1 MYFKIYGLCFLRDAL
16 CFFSVCG
23 SVGKRAE
30 FRMKIPALSDGIS
43 RINELI
49 RNFAFTDKVMDSKTF
64 FDFVSASEAREAMN
78 RLGAQETDFVFVI
91 DYLRKNCVVVPLAE
105 VNVAQLCFDFPNA
118 QRVGHRNVEDT
129 ARVVWQPQFPPYA
142 SYERA
147 FECVRSNILRGN
159 SYLVN
164 LTAEIEVKTNL
175 TLQEIFYRSHAPY
188 RLWMNNRFV
197 CFSPETFVRIDAQGT
212 ISSYPMKG
220 TIDATIRNAAEVLE
234 NDGKEA
240 AEHAT
245 IVDLIRNDLSIV
257 ADKVHVERYR
267 YLDLIETNRGR
278 IFQTSSEVA
287 GRLHGC
293 WQSRLGDIVFSQL
306 PAGSIT
312 GAPKPETMRII
323 ADAENYERGFYTG
336 VMGCYAGGKLDSAVM
351 IRFAETREGKLF
363 FKAGGG
369 ITSKSECRKEY
380 EELKQKVYVPF
391 C

>member
-1 MYFKIYGLCFLRDAL
+1 MACIFYNKPCVFLG
-16 CFFSVCG
+16 VCE
-23 SVGKRAE
+23 STGKCAE
-30 FRMKIPALSDGIS
+30 FRMKIPALTYGII
-43 RINELI
+43 RISELI
-49 RNFAFTDKVMDSKTF
+49 RNFAFADMVMDSKTF
-64 FDFVSASEAREAMN
+64 FDFVSASEARDAMN
-78 RLGAQETDFVFVI
+78 RLGAQSADFVFVI
-91 DYLRKNCVVVPLAE
+91 DYLRKNCMVVPLAE
-105 VNVAQLCFDFPNA
+105 VDVAQLCFDFPNA
-118 QRVGHRNVEDT
+118 QRIGHRNAENT
-129 ARVVWQPQFPPYA
+129 AHVVWQPKFPPYA

-147 FECVRSNILRGN
+147 FKCVRSNILRGN

-164 LTAEIEVKTNL
+164 LTAEVEVETNL

-197 CFSPETFVRIDAQGT
+197 CFSPETFVRISPNGI

-220 TIDATIRNAAEVLE
+220 TIDASIRNAATVLE
-234 NDGKEA
+234 NDVKEA

-257 ADKVHVERYR
+257 ADGVHVERYR

-293 WQSRLGDIVFSQL
+293 WQSRLGDILFSQL

-336 VMGCYAGGKLDSAVM
+336 VMGCYAGGALDSAVM
-351 IRFAETREGKLF
+351 IRFAETSKGKLF

-369 ITSKSECRKEY
+369 ITSKSDCRKEY